1 MSPTERTARFLMALG
16 ATLFFFGLISGLL
29 VPAMT
34 NPRMG
39 LAGHLE
45 GVMNGTFLI
54 AVGAAWSR
62 LSLPGRLMPW
72 ASGLLLYGTYANWFF
87 IGLAAIFGTSQAT
100 PLAGAGYVGLAWQEN
115 LVSLGLV
122 SVALSMLVA
131 CGLLV
136 WGFFRRQQGDE
147 TSVV

>member
-1 MSPTERTARFLMALG
+1 MSPMDPTARFLVALG
-16 ATLFFFGLISGLL
+16 ATLFFLGLISGLL

-34 NPRMG
+34 NPRMA

-54 AVGAAWSR
+54 AVGAVWSR

-72 ASGLLLYGTYANWFF
+72 ASGLLIYGTYANWFF
-87 IGLAAIFGTSQAT
+87 ISLAAIFGTSKAT
-100 PLAGAGYVGLAWQEN
+100 PLAGAGYAGLAWQEN

-122 SVALSMLVA
+122 TVALAMLVG

-136 WGFFRRQQGDE
+136 WGFFRRRQGDE
-147 TSVV
+147 TSAV